1 MNTENVWLRCLLKLQ
16 RSKSSFPIA
25 KDFLCTHWQ
34 LFHLPLS
41 QFSLLC
47 LFNTPF
53 SLTVG
58 MLAFLIIEAFQNN
71 KKNLFLG

>member
-1 MNTENVWLRCLLKLQ
+1 MNTGNVWLRCLLKLQ

-25 KDFLCTHWQ
+25 EDFLCTHRQ
-34 LFHLPLS
+34 LFHCPQS

-47 LFNTPF
+47 LFHTPF

-58 MLAFLIIEAFQNN
+58 MLAFLITEAFQNK